1 MGGSSK
7 PEPAKPTPFV
17 QPPAPK
23 TPVPNWFQNR
33 PQQATSGFVPTMR
46 PQHSAMGQF
55 GQVGQMP
62 GASESA
68 QMQTDPR
75 LAQLQALIQQL
86 GLLNGGQNGR

>member
-1 MGGSSK
+1 MGGGSK

-23 TPVPNWFQNR
+23 VPVPNWFQQR
-33 PQQATSGFVPTMR
+33 PQQAPHSFVPTMQ
-46 PQHSAMGQF
+46 PQHTAMGSP
-55 GQVGQMP
+55 MM
-62 GASESA
+62 GAPD
-68 QMQTDPR
+68 QQDPR

>member
-1 MGGSSK
+1 MGGGSK

-23 TPVPNWFQNR
+23 TPVPNWFQQR
-33 PQQATSGFVPTMR
+33 PQQAPHSFVPTMQ
-46 PQHSAMGQF
+46 PQHTAMGSPMMQ
-55 GQVGQMP
+55 P
-62 GASESA
+62 GDP
-68 QMQTDPR
+68 MQPQGIQQNDPR